1 MLLNF
6 ERLLPR
12 FEAGTSGSDP
22 APGWRYPRLPSC
34 RIGPF
39 AHSLFYLLVSGCGAA
54 PTPTGMIPGTYS
66 GTIFCDIS
74 IEDGATGVLLLNESL
89 QEHFDVGLNHNGE
102 VLIDGA
108 TVKIGDRFLV
118 LLVSGDQLTLVV
130 RNLLTLGCVTSIAY
144 DVTGTVNGGT
154 VEGTR
159 TEQFH
164 FTPPAKILYLT
175 EMWWGV
181 LEEDPPTL
189 ELFEK
194 DCEGFLVP

>member
-1 MLLNF
+1 MLLSF
-6 ERLLPR
+6 GRLHPR
-12 FEAGTSGSDP
+12 FEARTSGSNT
-22 APGWRYPRLPSC
+22 ASGRRYPRLPSC
-34 RIGPF
+34 PIGPF
-39 AHSLFYLLVSGCGAA
+39 THSLFYLLVNGCGAA

-89 QEHFDVGLNHNGE
+89 QEHFDVGLNQNGE

-108 TVKIGDRFLV
+108 TVKIGDRFLI
-118 LLVSGDQLTLVV
+118 LMRSGDQLTLIV
-130 RNLLTLGCVTSIAY
+130 RDILSLSSVFSIAY
-144 DVTGTVNGGT
+144 DVTGTVNGGS

-194 DCEGFLVP
+194 DCDGFLVP